1 MPTSRRLPALH
12 STPARRPLPALLM
25 AWALS
30 WLPPGVAAGQ
40 PAAAATGGASLS
52 ALAPHTARFA
62 VRYRGLE
69 AGTSEVSLET
79 VPGNGSP
86 SGLRYAF
93 TNRSTPRGV
102 AALFLPGT
110 ITQRSVFALGP
121 DGLRPLDYSLDDGSR
136 STARDVHLTFDREG
150 GRVRGVAEN
159 QTLDLPLVAGTQDAL
174 TLGLQVRWLLQQGA
188 SPQRLVMVEKNKAKE
203 YDYAL
208 EGRERLQT
216 ALGPLDTVIWSSR
229 RPGSD
234 RITRTWYAPS
244 LGHLAVKVEQRDGGQ
259 VLMSLTLLSWQP
271 R

>member
-1 MPTSRRLPALH
+1 MPTSRRPAALH
-12 STPARRPLPALLM
+12 SAPARLPLPALLM

-30 WLPPGVAAGQ
+30 WLPLGVGAGQ
-40 PAAAATGGASLS
+40 PPAAAAGGATPS

-62 VRYRGLE
+62 VKYRGLE
-69 AGTSEVSLET
+69 AGTSEVSLEV

-93 TNRSTPRGV
+93 NNRSTPRGV

-208 EGRERLQT
+208 EGRERLET

-234 RITRTWYAPS
+234 RVTRTWYAPS